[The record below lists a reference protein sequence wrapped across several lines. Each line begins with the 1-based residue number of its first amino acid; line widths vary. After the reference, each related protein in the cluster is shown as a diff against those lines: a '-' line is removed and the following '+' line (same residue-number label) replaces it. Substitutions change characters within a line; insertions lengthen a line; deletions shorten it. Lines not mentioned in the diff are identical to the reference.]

1 VFSGV
6 EAVFARGF
14 ASKSPPGRAIA
25 FGKKNLARRLE
36 VAGYFRNVGLRRRYT
51 IAAEGRLRKS

>member
-1 VFSGV
+1 MLFYYTYMEGESLTCAG
-6 EAVFARGF
+6 EFDI
-14 ASKSPPGRAIA
+14 PRAIA

-36 VAGYFRNVGLRRRYT
+36 VAGYV